1 VRVNIDWLRDFVA
14 LDGDAESVAADLTS
28 SGLEVEAIEPA
39 GARLDGVVVAEVLAV
54 ARHPNADR
62 LAVCTVD
69 DGRERLQVVC
79 GAPNVAAGIKA
90 PFARLGTTLPGGKAI
105 AAAELRGVRSNGMLC
120 SAKELELPDD
130 ANGLLLLDVGATLG
144 QTLVEHLRLDDSI
157 LEVNV
162 TPNRGDCFSV
172 LGIARE
178 LAARRG
184 LPLARR
190 EPTPPRAVSKE
201 RFPIELLAGERCPRF
216 AGRVVRNLRAGGR
229 SPLWLRERLRRA
241 GVRAIHPVVDVTNYV
256 MLELGQP
263 LHAYDLDKLAGR
275 IEARLAKP
283 GESLVLLDGRSVDLG
298 DDVLVI
304 ADARGPVGLAGIMGG
319 QSTAVSA
326 ASTAIFLESAFF
338 TPQALAGRA
347 RRYAL
352 HTDASLRFER
362 GVDPSQQARAL
373 ARASELLVEICGGE
387 HGPITVAERAAD
399 TPRRTPVRMRRTRAS
414 ALLGTAVPDRRIEQ
428 LLERL
433 EMKVER
439 DPEGWHVTPPAFRF
453 DITIEEDLIEEV
465 GRMIGYDEIPSTAG
479 SARAVLGRATETR
492 VAGDRV
498 ADLLAAR
505 GYSEVVTYSFID
517 SELEAAI
524 NPGVVPVSLAN
535 PIASDMAVLRRSL
548 WPGLIGAA
556 RQNLSHQRARFKLF
570 EVGPQFE
577 ADGRGVR
584 ETTVVAGLAIGS
596 RAAEHWEGSGP
607 DLDFYDVKADI
618 EALLRVTGRASE
630 FDFVAATHPA
640 LSPGRTASIVFERMV
655 VGWIGALHPNLRR
668 RLDRPQQR
676 TGGAIAFALQLDP
689 VFAARVPAFRT
700 YSKFP
705 SIRRDLAVVVDEQTT
720 SATLCRVAR
729 DAAGDWLQEIVVFD
743 VYRGTG
749 VDSRRKSIGL
759 GLILQDV
766 SRTLT
771 DADADR
777 TMQTV
782 MLRLERELGAKIR
795 TQQN

>member
-1 VRVNIDWLRDFVA
+1 VRVSIEWLRDFVA
-14 LDGDAESVAADLTS
+14 LDGDAARVAADLTS
-28 SGLEVEAIEPA
+28 AGLEVEAVEPA
-39 GARLDGVVVAEVLAV
+39 GAPLDGVVVGEVLSV

-62 LAVCTVD
+62 LSVCTVD
-69 DGRERLQVVC
+69 DGRERAQVVC
-79 GAPNVAAGIKA
+79 GAPNVATGIKA
-90 PFARLGTTLPGGKAI
+90 PFARVGATLPGGKAI
-105 AAAELRGVRSNGMLC
+105 SAAELRGVRSNGMLC
-120 SAKELELPDD
+120 SAKELALPDD
-130 ANGLLLLDVGATLG
+130 TDGLLLLDADAPLG
-144 QTLVEHLRLDDSI
+144 QSLADYLRLDDAV

-184 LPLARR
+184 VPLTLRAAKPARAA
-190 EPTPPRAVSKE
+190 TSE
-201 RFPIELLAGERCPRF
+201 RFPVELLAGEHCPRF
-216 AGRVVRNLRAGGR
+216 GGRVVRKLTTGGR

-241 GVRAIHPVVDVTNYV
+241 GIRAIHPVVDVTNYV

-263 LHAYDLDKLAGR
+263 LHAYDLDKLSGR
-275 IEARLAKP
+275 IEARFAKP
-283 GESLVLLDGRSVDLG
+283 SESLVLLDGRSVDLQ

-304 ADARGPVGLAGIMGG
+304 ADARGPVGLAGVMGG
-319 QSTAVSA
+319 ESTAVSA
-326 ASTAIFLESAFF
+326 ATTAILLESAFF

-347 RRYAL
+347 RRYGL

-362 GVDPSQQARAL
+362 GVDPSQQGRAIE
-373 ARASELLVEICGGE
+373 RATELLVEICAGE
-387 HGPITVAERAAD
+387 YGPVAMTERQADVPRRPAVPVRRARAA
-399 TPRRTPVRMRRTRAS
+399 
-414 ALLGTAVPDRRIEQ
+414 ALLGMSVPDRRIEQ
-428 LLERL
+428 VFERL

-439 DPEGWHVTPPAFRF
+439 DREGWRVTPPAFRF
-453 DITIEEDLIEEV
+453 DITIEEDLIEEI
-465 GRMIGYDEIPSTAG
+465 GRMIGYDEIPSTPG
-479 SARAVLGRATETR
+479 GARAFLGGATETR
-492 VAGDRV
+492 VPADRV

-517 SELEAAI
+517 AALEAAV

-570 EVGPQFE
+570 EIGPQFE
-577 ADGRGVR
+577 TEDRGVR
-584 ETTVVAGLAIGS
+584 QTTVVAGLAIGS
-596 RAAEHWEGSGP
+596 RAPEHWEGASP
-607 DLDFYDVKADI
+607 DTDFYDVKADV
-618 EALLRVTGRASE
+618 EALLRITGRAAE
-630 FDFVAATHPA
+630 FEFVTATHPA
-640 LSPGRTASIVFERMV
+640 LAPGRTASIVV
-655 VGWIGALHPNLRR
+655 AGATVGWLGAIHPNLRS
-668 RLDRPQQR
+668 RLDRPQHR
-676 TGGAIAFALQLDP
+676 TGGAIAFALQLEP
-689 VFAARVPAFRT
+689 VFAAQVPAFRS

-705 SIRRDLAVVVDEQTT
+705 SIRRDLAVVVEEQIS
-720 SATLCRVAR
+720 SATVCSLAR
-729 DAAGDWLQEIVVFD
+729 EAAGEWLQQIVVFD
-743 VYRGTG
+743 VYRGSG
-749 VDSRRKSIGL
+749 VDTRRKSIGL

>member
-1 VRVNIDWLRDFVA
+1 VRVSIDWLRDFVA
-14 LDGDAESVAADLTS
+14 LDGDVERVAADLTS
-28 SGLEVEAIEPA
+28 SGLEVEAVERA
-39 GARLDGVVVAEVLAV
+39 GAPVDGVVVAEVLSV

-62 LAVCTVD
+62 LSVCTVD
-69 DGRERLQVVC
+69 DGRERVQVVC

-90 PFARLGTTLPGGKAI
+90 PFARVGATLPGGRAI

-130 ANGLLLLDVGATLG
+130 ANGLLLLDADAPVGESLTDY
-144 QTLVEHLRLDDSI
+144 LRLDDAI

-184 LPLARR
+184 VPLA
-190 EPTPPRAVSKE
+190 PPEAKHALAASTE
-201 RFPIELLAGERCPRF
+201 RFPIELLAGEHCPRF
-216 AGRVVRNLRAGGR
+216 AGRIVRIGTGGR

-263 LHAYDLDKLAGR
+263 LHAYDLDKLSGR
-275 IEARLAKP
+275 IEARFAKP
-283 GESLVLLDGRSVDLG
+283 GESLVLLDGRSVDLR

-304 ADARGPVGLAGIMGG
+304 ADARGPVGLAGVMGG

-326 ASTAIFLESAFF
+326 TSAAIFLESAFF

-347 RRYAL
+347 RRYGL

-362 GVDPSQQARAL
+362 GVDPTQQARAIE
-373 ARASELLVEICGGE
+373 RATELLLEICGGDC
-387 HGPITVAERAAD
+387 GPVAVAERSAD
-399 TPRRTPVRMRRTRAS
+399 VPRRPIVRMRRARAS
-414 ALLGTAVPDRRIEQ
+414 ALLGTSVPDGRIEQ

-439 DPEGWHVTPPAFRF
+439 DAEGWRVTPPAFRF

-465 GRMIGYDEIPSTAG
+465 GRMIGYDEIPSTPG

-492 VAGDRV
+492 VSDDRV

-517 SELEAAI
+517 ADLEAAV
-524 NPGVVPVSLAN
+524 NPGVVPVSLSN

-570 EVGPQFE
+570 EIGPQFE
-577 ADGRGVR
+577 VVDGGVR
-584 ETTVVAGLAIGS
+584 QTTVVAALAVGS
-596 RAAEHWEGSGP
+596 RVPEHWEGASP
-607 DLDFYDVKADI
+607 DIDFYDVKADV
-618 EALLRVTGRASE
+618 EALLRVTGRASD

-640 LSPGRTASIVFERMV
+640 LTPGRTASIVV
-655 VGWIGALHPNLRR
+655 DGATVGWLGPIHPNLRSK
-668 RLDRPQQR
+668 LDRPQHR
-676 TGGAIAFALQLDP
+676 TGGAIAFALQLEP
-689 VFAARVPAFRT
+689 VFVARVPTFRT

-705 SIRRDLAVVVDEQTT
+705 SIRRDLAVVVEKHVS
-720 SATLCRVAR
+720 SATVCNVAR
-729 DAAGDWLQEIVVFD
+729 EAAGEWLREIIVFD
-743 VYRGTG
+743 VYRGSG

-771 DADADR
+771 DADAD
-777 TMQTV
+777 QTLQNV
-782 MLRLERELGAKIR
+782 MLRLGRELGAKIR
-795 TQQN
+795 TQ